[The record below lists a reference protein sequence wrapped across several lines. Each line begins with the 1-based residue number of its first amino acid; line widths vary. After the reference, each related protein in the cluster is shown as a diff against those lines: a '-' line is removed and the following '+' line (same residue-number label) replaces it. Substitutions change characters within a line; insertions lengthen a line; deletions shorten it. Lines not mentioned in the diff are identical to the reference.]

1 VRIVLGGLIGLTLIG
16 FCLLGGGLAVV
27 FRPEATLEG
36 PCRAFLDRPKE
47 RWVKLSGCRLQID
60 ELLVANDD
68 AVERFADRAEGVSR
82 TLYATPPVWTHAWAP
97 LTTGNPDDHR
107 AVRAVVRLV
116 DGDVLKWVNAVERAD
131 EAQRKRLLENQ
142 SVLLRVAMPGL
153 LIGQATRP
161 PEAELLQTALGT
173 TAQAGLLVIEPGPPP
188 PPELPGPALAAGLL
202 GFGVLLWTLSRL
214 VVRRPHAADAA
225 ADVTAVD
232 VSGVK
237 LSLGELEEVRREE
250 AEARKARR
258 PPS

>member
-1 VRIVLGGLIGLTLIG
+1 VKIVLGGLIGLMLVG

-27 FRPEATLEG
+27 LRPEGTLEG
-36 PCRAFLDRPKE
+36 PCRSFLDRPKE

-97 LTTGNPDDHR
+97 LSTGSPDDHR

-116 DGDVLKWVNAVERAD
+116 DADVLKWVNAVERAD

-142 SVLLRVAMPGL
+142 AVLLRVAMPGL
-153 LIGQATRP
+153 LMGHASRP
-161 PEAELLQTALGT
+161 PEADLLQAALGT

-188 PPELPGPALAAGLL
+188 PVEWPVPALLAGFV
-202 GFGVLLWTLSRL
+202 GFAVLLLTLARL
-214 VVRRPHAADAA
+214 VRRTPAEAAA
-225 ADVTAVD
+225 ADVTGID
-232 VSGVK
+232 VSDVK
-237 LSLGELEEVRREE
+237 LSIGELEEVRREQ
-250 AEARKARR
+250 AEARKTKR